1 MVSCLG
7 ESMSIWTSSWTCTGF
22 IFVPRKSHLVR
33 IEYHIITDGLCGILF
48 VMEIFEGKEKPKER
62 GKYKYHEYGNTGILL
77 LILCIPLS
85 MTGNVVILYSGF
97 CALLSVI

>member
-1 MVSCLG
+1 M
-7 ESMSIWTSSWTCTGF
+7 WTCTGF

-62 GKYKYHEYGNTGILL
+62 GKDNYHEYGNTGSLL
-77 LILCIPLS
+77 LRLCIPLL
-85 MTGNVVILYSGF
+85 MTGKVVILDSFF
-97 CALLSVI
+97 CGVRW